1 MLSQMQW
8 EQSRAAMIEVSNLS
22 KSFDLKNVLK
32 DISFKAKTGEII
44 TLLGPNGAGKTTLMR
59 CMCGYLPI
67 DRGNITID
75 NLPLNENLVQC
86 LSKVGYMPENTPLY
100 PEMTVLEYMRF
111 IAEIYQMPK
120 DIFDERMTYLQEKLS
135 LDEVMFNKMS
145 TLSKGFRRRV
155 GVGAAILH
163 NPQILILD
171 EPTEGLDPNQKI
183 VLRKFLRD
191 YAKKALVIIS
201 THLLEETEA
210 LSSRVIIL
218 NNGRLIKDSSFA
230 NLKKEAP
237 KGELSKLFY
246 QLTKEGD

>member
-1 MLSQMQW
+1 
-8 EQSRAAMIEVSNLS
+8 MIEVKNLS
-22 KSFDLKNVLK
+22 KSFGSTNVLK
-32 DISFKAKTGEII
+32 NISFKAKSGEII

-59 CMCGYLPI
+59 CICGYLPI
-67 DRGNITID
+67 DEGSVIID
-75 NLPLNENLVQC
+75 NLPITENLVRC
-86 LSKVGYMPENTPLY
+86 LSKIGYMPENTPLY
-100 PEMTVLEYMRF
+100 PEMTVWEYMNFISKIYHMSKENFAEKLEY
-111 IAEIYQMPK
+111 IKKA
-120 DIFDERMTYLQEKLS
+120 LN
-135 LDEVMFNKMS
+135 LDEVLTKKMA

-183 VLRKFLRD
+183 ILRKFLKD
-191 YAKKALVIIS
+191 YAKKALVLIS

-218 NNGRLIKDSSFA
+218 NEGRLIKDTSFA

-246 QLTKEGD
+246 QLTKHGD